1 MAGEIQVNSVT
12 ALTESGSS
20 IVLNNV
26 NTATNRTNLGL
37 GSMSTQAAN
46 SVSITGG
53 TIGSSVVFPAG
64 HVIQVV
70 FAQTTTITGINTAT
84 FTDTSLSGAITPTSA
99 TSKILV
105 FINQEVRNAAAN
117 PTTLGCRLKLL
128 RGTTDIFDF
137 SSLASGAF
145 DTFEITA
152 DGGGNVRM
160 SGYISTMYLDSPAT
174 TSATTYKT
182 QAATNAGPHSFQN
195 SGAPSMMTLMEISA

>member
-1 MAGEIQVNSVT
+1 MAGEIQLNGTSF
-12 ALTESGSS
+12 ASESSGT
-20 IVLNNV
+20 ITLNN
-26 NTATNRTNLGL
+26 
-37 GSMSTQAAN
+37 
-46 SVSITGG
+46 G
-53 TIGSSVVFPAG
+53 TLGSSVVFPAG

-70 FAQTTTITGINTAT
+70 FAQTTTATSINSST

-145 DTFEITA
+145 NTFEITA
-152 DGGGNVRM
+152 DGGGNVRL
-160 SGYISTMYLDSPAT
+160 SGYISTIYLDSPAT
-174 TSATTYKT
+174 TSAITYKT
-182 QAATNAGPHSFQN
+182 QAATNAGSHTFQN
-195 SGAPSMMTLMEISA
+195 DGAPSMITLMEISG